1 MNIGRRMYPR
11 ILSCIKVRIA
21 LVTIVLSRS
30 RSIFLE
36 AATTRRSGIIDNM
49 RNGVEI
55 GITPAAVSFE
65 ATIAFVLIVL
75 AWHKDGKVV
84 VTARAIRD
92 TTFRKFRSLDE

>member
-1 MNIGRRMYPR
+1 
-11 ILSCIKVRIA
+11 
-21 LVTIVLSRS
+21 
-30 RSIFLE
+30 
-36 AATTRRSGIIDNM
+36 M

-84 VTARAIRD
+84 VLTARAIRE